1 MALRVFVL
9 LTVLGTTYGFLVGG
23 LMGLC
28 GIGLMISGPIYGAIA
43 GLSLGVIE
51 GLVLGV
57 LAVVVHRGGAPGDFM
72 RYRWTAQMAC
82 AVACILAVATF
93 WGVVFW
99 GDTAGVRLAF
109 TRDLPLT
116 LILVVGPLL
125 VATGATWVAAR
136 KVVSRYA
143 REVAAGS
150 PLEERYLPCSEPSDF
165 VFGELSKELGKPFA
179 TKQ

>member
-23 LMGLC
+23 LMGLY

-43 GLSLGVIE
+43 GLCLGVIE

-57 LAVVVHRGGAPGDFM
+57 VAVVVHRGGASADFM
-72 RYRWTAQMAC
+72 WYRWTAQLAC
-82 AVACILAVATF
+82 VVACILAVATF

-116 LILVVGPLL
+116 LILVGPLV

-136 KVVSRYA
+136 KVVGRYA

-150 PLEERYLPCSEPSDF
+150 PLEE
-165 VFGELSKELGKPFA
+165 
-179 TKQ
+179 T